1 MPPWV
6 SRTAGSCTAVVSK
19 ARIVVEAKED
29 ASYNLKKALDE
40 LEDARKNRGADI
52 GVFVFSK
59 RTAPNGLEVFN
70 RYGNDV
76 VVIWDAED
84 TGSDVFLDAGLSVAR
99 ALCARPKSISA
110 EVDADFEALEKAIL
124 EIARQADGLDEI
136 TKSSE
141 TIRSSN
147 EKITNRA
154 RIMREG
160 LSKQIG
166 ILNEKADG
174 LKELIGN
181 LA

>member
-1 MPPWV
+1 MPVSARTQEHTWAVPSNLVPFSASVRSSRDMPPWV

-110 EVDADFEALEKAIL
+110 EVDADF
-124 EIARQADGLDEI
+124 
-136 TKSSE
+136 
-141 TIRSSN
+141 
-147 EKITNRA
+147 
-154 RIMREG
+154 
-160 LSKQIG
+160 
-166 ILNEKADG
+166 
-174 LKELIGN
+174 
-181 LA
+181 